1 MSLTNRNAA
10 ALDHGAL
17 YLEAFLGLP
26 DKRQV
31 VVIFRR
37 LLYKAPPFIPY
48 QSNPDTLK
56 KPSLFIGDLNCKQCD
71 LMARFNI
78 LTFTKYDNLH
88 ISIKT
93 EWVQNSIF
101 QIGTILPNLVTIL
114 DEKNQLLI
122 FGRNESL
129 NYSYPSNENK
139 GKMILVLPTLT
150 FQF

>member
-1 MSLTNRNAA
+1 
-10 ALDHGAL
+10 
-17 YLEAFLGLP
+17 
-26 DKRQV
+26 
-31 VVIFRR
+31 
-37 LLYKAPPFIPY
+37 
-48 QSNPDTLK
+48 
-56 KPSLFIGDLNCKQCD
+56 
-71 LMARFNI
+71 MARFNI

-129 NYSYPSNENK
+129 YYSYPSNENK

-150 FQF
+150 FQFWITYYKIKWLKQQCVFESIIFSIAYSPLIVVFSQYKN